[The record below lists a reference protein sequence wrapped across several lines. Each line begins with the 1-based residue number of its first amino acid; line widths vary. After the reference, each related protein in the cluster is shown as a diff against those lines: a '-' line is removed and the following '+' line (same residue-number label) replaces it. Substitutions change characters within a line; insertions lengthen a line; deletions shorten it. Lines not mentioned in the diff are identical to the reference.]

1 MTENTRELVTVLE
14 CFVHKG
20 EFQKGLIIGLMLNE
34 EQLDKALEKM
44 KETGR
49 KTPV

>member
-1 MTENTRELVTVLE
+1 MTENTRELVTVLD

-34 EQLDKALEKM
+34 EHLEKVLEKM
-44 KETGR
+44 KDSGR
-49 KTPV
+49 QTPA